1 MSAQDWKRSGEP
13 ERETGLGPATLGLGT
28 REQASQGVAGDSKHL
43 QNQHVTEGGPSRAS
57 PEIAPNSPSF
67 GALVVQAERVRSGG
81 STAVGPHLTARE
93 VACRL
98 RVSIAT
104 VYRLCETAK
113 LPHVRVLNAV
123 RVDEGDLRTYLQ
135 NQVMER
141 LRQNPQPSRPRRG
154 CQRTEPVA
162 PSTKPD

>member
-1 MSAQDWKRSGEP
+1 M
-13 ERETGLGPATLGLGT
+13 
-28 REQASQGVAGDSKHL
+28 
-43 QNQHVTEGGPSRAS
+43 
-57 PEIAPNSPSF
+57 
-67 GALVVQAERVRSGG
+67 
-81 STAVGPHLTARE
+81 AVGPHLTARE
-93 VACRL
+93 VAYRL

-104 VYRLCETAK
+104 VYRLCETGK

-141 LRQNPQPSRPRRG
+141 LRQNPQPSGARRG

-162 PSTKPD
+162 LDKA